1 MPTALMTAY
10 ETLQAEDQKLVEQ
23 LIYSLV
29 AKVKNQKTTNELQ
42 ETEEQLLSDL
52 QSLRGILSD
61 CEYSSIQE
69 ARKERLSERYGV

>member
-29 AKVKNQKTTNELQ
+29 AKVKNQKITNELL

-52 QSLRGILSD
+52 QSLKGVLSD
-61 CEYSSIQE
+61 CKFSLIQE
-69 ARKERLSERYGV
+69 ARAERLSEKYGV